1 MNGLFSWALLAEIER
16 NPNITA
22 TDLRKHLGIRLGR
35 VVSIPQ
41 LYAALTRLDG
51 EGYLVISVQAATKI
65 RGGRSRRLY
74 ALTEDGAWQ
83 VMKHR
88 AIFSCHSALA
98 SA

>member
-22 TDLRKHLGIRLGR
+22 TDLRKQLGILLGR
-35 VVSIPQ
+35 VISISQ
-41 LYAALTRLDG
+41 LYTALTRLDG
-51 EGYLVISVQAATKI
+51 EGYLVVSVKAPTNI
-65 RGGRSRRLY
+65 RGGRARRLY

-83 VMKHR
+83 VRKHR
-88 AIFSCHSALA
+88 AIFSCHSALV